1 MYIKRNIFTTKSK
14 INHKLNH
21 VETCNCDV
29 FEIAEILFQQS
40 VNFASRQ
47 LVRKRSK
54 EESFQK

>member
-1 MYIKRNIFTTKSK
+1 MF
-14 INHKLNH
+14 
-21 VETCNCDV
+21 ETCNCDV
-29 FEIAEILFQQS
+29 FEITEILFQQS